1 MNLSELKEKAKSIFG
16 KNKKLTAQA
25 FEEYTDAIASVD
37 ILQDTGWID
46 VPVSYYTTGGT
57 RARAR
62 RIGSTVTLDIGNEK
76 SGALVV
82 KGSGLWTQKDQ
93 LGQDYYATIVVPAQG
108 IPKGFRSLK
117 TITGSV
123 YMDGPEVVGT
133 WQLLSSPDDRLILKI
148 KNKRPGDAIEMRLSQ
163 IEYFTDAPFP
173 KIENGNV
180 VN

>member
-1 MNLSELKEKAKSIFG
+1 MNLSELKEKTKWLFG

-25 FEEYTDAIASVD
+25 FEAYTDAIGNLDV
-37 ILQDTGWID
+37 IQDTGWID
-46 VPVSYYTTGGT
+46 VPVSYYTTDGT

-62 RIGSTVTLDIGNEK
+62 RIGSTVTLDISNEK

-93 LGQDYYATIVVPAQG
+93 LGQDYYATIIVPAQG

-117 TITGSV
+117 TIVGSV
-123 YMDGPEVVGT
+123 YMDGPEAVGT

-148 KNKRPGDAIEMRLSQ
+148 KNKRTGDAVEMSLSRV
-163 IEYFTDAPFP
+163 EYFTDDPFP
-173 KIENGNV
+173 KIENGKI